1 MGARMVCDLRGRSI
15 DRAAFRPGARV
26 PFGRSEALQL
36 LASSLRCR
44 DGWRGRTGEVG
55 SGFVRAQPDAI
66 TDSCSHAVAD
76 TGPYAIAHTEPNTGA
91 YARPHAGTHS

>member
-1 MGARMVCDLRGRSI
+1 MGARMGRHLRGRSI
-15 DRAAFRPGARV
+15 DRAALGLGVRV
-26 PFGRSEALQL
+26 AFGRSEALQL

-76 TGPYAIAHTEPNTGA
+76 TGPYAIAHTKPNTGA
-91 YARPHAGTHS
+91 YP

>member
-1 MGARMVCDLRGRSI
+1 MGARLVCNLRGGSI
-15 DRAAFRPGARV
+15 DRAAFRLGVRE

-36 LASSLRCR
+36 LASNLRCR

-55 SGFVRAQPDAI
+55 SGFVRAQPNAI
-66 TDSCSHAVAD
+66 TDCCSHAVAD
-76 TGPYAIAHTEPNTGA
+76 TRPYAIAHSEPNTGA

>member
-1 MGARMVCDLRGRSI
+1 MALDWFATCAADPLIG
-15 DRAAFRPGARV
+15 AAFRLGVRV
-26 PFGRSEALQL
+26 PFGRSEPLQL

-55 SGFVRAQPDAI
+55 RGFVRAQPDAI

-76 TGPYAIAHTEPNTGA
+76 T
-91 YARPHAGTHS
+91 